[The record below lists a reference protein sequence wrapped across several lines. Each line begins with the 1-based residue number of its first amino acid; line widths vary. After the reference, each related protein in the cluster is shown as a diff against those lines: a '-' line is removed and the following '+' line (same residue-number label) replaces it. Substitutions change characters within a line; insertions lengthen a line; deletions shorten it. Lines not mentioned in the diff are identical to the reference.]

1 MVLSKKK
8 QVIDYFANSVSQ
20 SRVTVIGDI
29 MLDKYYMGEVKRISP
44 EAPVPVTRVLEQKNV
59 LGGAG
64 NVAHNLSRLGCQ
76 VQLIG
81 VVGQDEGKTA
91 LCHLMKSVGMSE
103 DHLVISNRPTTTK
116 LRVIGGH
123 QQMMRLDFE
132 DTEPLSTKLENAVLH
147 KVQLS
152 LEQGTQCLILSDY
165 AKGLCTPKLC
175 RKVIRLAQQA
185 GIPVVVDPK
194 GDKWKKYQG
203 ADYITPNL
211 KEVGEALKK
220 RISNNDSP
228 VVVAAEAIRK
238 RFDIGSVIV
247 TRSEHGMS
255 YVAKEQ
261 VFHIPTLAQEV
272 FDVSGAGDTV
282 IAVFSCSLAG
292 KLNVFDSAYVANV
305 AAGIV
310 VGKVGTY
317 AISQQELLAALY
329 KIVADKE
336 EEL

>member
-1 MVLSKKK
+1 MVFSKKR
-8 QVIDYFANSVSQ
+8 QVINYFANSVKQ

-44 EAPVPVTRVLEQKNV
+44 EAPVPVTRVLKQKNV

-81 VVGQDEGKTA
+81 VVGQDERKTA
-91 LCHLMKSVGMSE
+91 LCHLMKNAGMSQE
-103 DHLVISNRPTTTK
+103 YLIVSSRPTTTK

-132 DTEPLSTKLENAVLH
+132 DTDLLSKKLENEVLD

-152 LEQGTQCLILSDY
+152 IEQGTQCLILSDY
-165 AKGLCTPKLC
+165 AKGLCTPRLC
-175 RKVIRLAQQA
+175 RTVIRLAQDA

-203 ADYITPNL
+203 TNYITPNL

-220 RISNNDSP
+220 TVPNENSP
-228 VVVAAEAIRK
+228 VIVAAEAIRK
-238 RFDIGSVIV
+238 RFDIDSVIV
-247 TRSEHGMS
+247 TRSEHGIS
-255 YVAKEQ
+255 YVAKDR

-282 IAVFSCSLAG
+282 IAVFSCALAG

-329 KIVADKE
+329 KIEDDKE
-336 EEL
+336 EES